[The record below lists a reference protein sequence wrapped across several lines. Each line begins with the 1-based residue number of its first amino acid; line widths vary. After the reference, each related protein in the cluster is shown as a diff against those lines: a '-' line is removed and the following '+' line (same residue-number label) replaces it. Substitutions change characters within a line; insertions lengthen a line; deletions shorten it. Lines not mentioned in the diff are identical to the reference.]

1 VTVHETDVTPM
12 PPADERGSRRPAS
25 LFSIQQVLVVC
36 LLLVAN
42 GDMPTAQT
50 RPGQPPA
57 TPAAAAPADPATRA
71 LNAGEYDAVEALL
84 RNDSSPRAIALR
96 ARAHIA
102 RGRYAEAEKLLAPA
116 VASAPLSDAAL
127 ELGRLHMLLG
137 RRADGRRIL
146 TRIVETLQPRTSADV
161 MRLAL
166 ASRELGDFK
175 SANSF
180 FQQANR
186 MSPGDPQVNTAWG
199 ELFLEKYD
207 PANAM
212 KSFEEALGAD
222 ESNVAARIGV
232 ARVALDRNPPAAQ
245 AAIES
250 VLKTNPNYVP
260 AHLLTAEMALD
271 ERRRDDAKESIA
283 KALAVNPASLEARAL
298 DATIAFLEAR
308 DADFNRKAE
317 DILKINPVYGEVY
330 RIAGDH
336 AARNY
341 RFDEAAEL
349 VRRALK
355 VDPESA
361 RSYGDLGVHL
371 LRTGDEPG
379 ARQALERAFKDDPYD
394 QVTYNL
400 LTMLDKVDKFETVQ
414 EGNITIRLAPEEA
427 AVMREQVMPLAKEAL
442 AELAKRWNYTVTG
455 PILIEMFPVHDDF
468 AVRNVGLPGMIGA
481 LGACFGR
488 VVTLD
493 SPHARPPGEYNWEP
507 TLWHELAHV
516 VTLQMS
522 NNRVPRW
529 LTEGISVWEEKR
541 ARPEWGREME
551 LSFAHALDQ
560 NKTLKLDVLN
570 EGFSDPKMI
579 SLAYYEASLLAE
591 HLYDTYGAEGL
602 SKLLRAYGRGLETD
616 AALKE
621 AFNASM
627 DDLQVS
633 FDARLVKQYAGLR
646 SALKRPQLEG
656 TPSADELKKLAVE
669 NPGSFPVQ
677 VSLAQA
683 LAQAG
688 DKAGAIQALERA
700 AQLIPSATGDDNP
713 NKAIAKLALDSG
725 DNARAIRALETV
737 VRVDHAD
744 VESARKLASLVAAS
758 GDAARADDAYRRLAA
773 VDPFDAQAQAAI
785 GRYALLRKDAA
796 TAVRALRTALA
807 TNPADRASAHTDLA
821 EAYVLA
827 NRPVEAKQQ
836 ALAALEIAPS
846 FERAQDLLLK
856 IRDGSSGA
864 AAK

>member
-1 VTVHETDVTPM
+1 MHETDVTPTN
-12 PPADERGSRRPAS
+12 PADPRGPRPAS
-25 LFSIQQVLVVC
+25 LFSIPQALVVG

-42 GDMPTAQT
+42 GDLPLAQG
-50 RPGQPPA
+50 RSGQP
-57 TPAAAAPADPATRA
+57 AARAAVAADPATQA
-71 LNAGEYDAVEALL
+71 LNSGDYDTVDTLL
-84 RNDSSPRAIALR
+84 RNDSSPRAAALR
-96 ARAHIA
+96 ARAHIS
-102 RGRYAEAEKLLAPA
+102 RGRYAEAEKLLTP
-116 VASAPLSDAAL
+116 VAAASPLSDAAL
-127 ELGRLHMLLG
+127 ELGRLQMLLG
-137 RRADGRRIL
+137 RRADARRTL
-146 TRIVETLQPRTSADV
+146 ERITETLEPRTVADV

-175 SANSF
+175 SANTY

-199 ELFLEKYD
+199 ELFLEKYN
-207 PANAM
+207 PANAV
-212 KSFEEALGAD
+212 KSFEEALTAD
-222 ESNVAARIGV
+222 ENNVAARIGV
-232 ARVALDRNPPAAQ
+232 ARVAINQNPPAAQ
-245 AAIES
+245 AAIEA

-260 AHLLTAEMALD
+260 AHLLQAEMALD
-271 ERRRDDAKESIA
+271 ERRRDDARASIA
-283 KALAVNPASLEARAL
+283 KALAVNPNSLDARAL
-298 DATIAFLEAR
+298 DAAMAFLEAR
-308 DADFNRKAE
+308 DADFTRKAD
-317 DILKINPVYGEVY
+317 DILKINPLYGEVY

-349 VRRALK
+349 VRRALRI
-355 VDPESA
+355 DPDSS

-400 LTMLDKVDKFETVQ
+400 LTMLDKLDKFETIQ
-414 EGNITIRLAPEEA
+414 DGDITIRLAPEEA
-427 AVMREQVMPLAKEAL
+427 GVMREQVMPLAKEAL
-442 AELAKRWNYTVTG
+442 ADLSKRWDFKVTG

-488 VVTLD
+488 VVTID
-493 SPHARPPGEYNWEP
+493 SPQARPPGQYNWEP

-551 LSFAHALDQ
+551 LSFAHALEQ
-560 NKTLKLDVLN
+560 NKILKLDVLN

-591 HLYDTYGAEGL
+591 HLADTYGEEGL
-602 SKLLRAYGRGLETD
+602 RKLLRAYGRGLETD
-616 AALKE
+616 EALKD
-621 AFNASM
+621 AFNATM
-627 DDLQVS
+627 ADLQVS
-633 FDARLVKQYAGLR
+633 FDARLAKQYAPLR
-646 SALKRPQLEG
+646 NALKRPQLEG
-656 TPSADELKKLAVE
+656 TPSADELKKLAEE
-669 NPGSFPVQ
+669 NPGSFPVL
-677 VSLAQA
+677 VSLGQA
-683 LAQAG
+683 LAEAG
-688 DKAGAIQALERA
+688 DKAGAIQAYERA

-713 NKAIAKLALDSG
+713 NKAIAKLALDAG
-725 DNARAIRALETV
+725 DKPRAIRALERV

-744 VESARKLASLVAAS
+744 VQSARTLATLLVES

-785 GRYALLRKDAA
+785 GRFALQRKDAT

-807 TNPADRASAHTDLA
+807 TNPADRAAAHLDLA

-827 NRPVEAKQQ
+827 NQPAEAKRE

-856 IRDGSSGA
+856 LVGSGSTA
-864 AAK
+864 N